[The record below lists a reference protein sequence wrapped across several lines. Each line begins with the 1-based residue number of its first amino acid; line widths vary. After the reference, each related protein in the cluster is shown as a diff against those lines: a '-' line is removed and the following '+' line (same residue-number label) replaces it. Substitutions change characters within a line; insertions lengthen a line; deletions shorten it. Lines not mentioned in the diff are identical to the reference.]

1 MNVLIIAPLAPGLP
15 ELRHV
20 ETEVAAVEAAFARS
34 ALTLR
39 GEVTRDQVLRVLA
52 HGWNIIWVAGHGS
65 QQGIM
70 LSDGLLGLDEA
81 MVLMRQAKPGLVVLN
96 TCESAILGMYLHH
109 ELKCPVVCTVTSQG
123 DRIAYITGRLLA
135 QYLADGCDVATAF
148 LRSRPGE
155 LTAAQNYRLFSDAQ
169 ENRGSDSTDELRT
182 LRMLN
187 EWGQRIDQR
196 IADFETEVT
205 RRLDEHDKRFDR
217 IESFVSGVVSPSKMR
232 RWVFAVAWLFLLM
245 PVIAFFSGWR
255 EWVGMPWW
263 VGYAWVIFSWGVS
276 ALFFAYGL
284 GVIAEA
290 WQQLLRIGAAIV
302 AALFVLKS

>member
-1 MNVLIIAPLAPGLP
+1 MNVLIIAPLAPDLP
-15 ELRHV
+15 DLRHV
-20 ETEVAAVEAAFARS
+20 ESEVAAVEAAFSRS

-52 HGWNIIWVAGHGS
+52 HGWNIIWVAGHGA

-96 TCESAILGMYLHH
+96 TCESGILGMYLHH
-109 ELKCPVVCTVTSQG
+109 ELKCPVVCTVAAQG

-187 EWGQRIDQR
+187 EWGKRIDQR
-196 IADFETEVT
+196 IGEFEVEVG
-205 RRLDEHDKRFDR
+205 RRLDQQDERLGR
-217 IESFVSGVVSPSKMR
+217 IEQIVARLQMPSAMR
-232 RWVFAVAWLFLLM
+232 RWSFAVAWLFLM
-245 PVIAFFSGWR
+245 VPVIGFFSGFR
-255 EWVGMPWW
+255 EIVGMSWP
-263 VGYAWVIFSWGVS
+263 VGWAWAMLSWGAS
-276 ALFFAYGL
+276 AVFFAYGL
-284 GVIAEA
+284 GVIVEA
-290 WQQLLRIGAAIV
+290 WQQILRIGAAIV
-302 AALFVLKS
+302 AVFVWKG